1 MELDA
6 NNTSNITVTVFAND
20 KMFTESAQLN
30 ETIKIDTT
38 DITSGSNASTTVF
51 VMYSRP
57 TTGTSKNSTAIKLE
71 GTYSEQCT
79 AVFTFTP
86 PHTRVN

>member
-1 MELDA
+1 MKLDA
-6 NNTSNITVTVFAND
+6 NNNSNMTVTVFANERV
-20 KMFTESAQLN
+20 FNYSIQLY
-30 ETIKIDTT
+30 KILKIHTT
-38 DITSGSNASTTVF
+38 DITNGSNPNTT
-51 VMYSRP
+51 VMYSMP